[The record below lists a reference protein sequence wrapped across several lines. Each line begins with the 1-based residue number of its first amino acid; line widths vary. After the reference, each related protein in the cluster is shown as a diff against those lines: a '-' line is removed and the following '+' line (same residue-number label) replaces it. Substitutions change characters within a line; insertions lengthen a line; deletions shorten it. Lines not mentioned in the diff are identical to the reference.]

1 MVAFGVISELNNAYI
16 KMNSIDQNDFLFFYL
31 VDKFVDTFIFM

>member
-1 MVAFGVISELNNAYI
+1 MVAFGVISELNNTYI
-16 KMNSIDQNDFLFFYL
+16 KMNSIQQNDILFLYL